1 MKFAEIEEKIG
12 YVFKN
17 RKLLEEALTHP
28 SKKLEDKMVKTYQ
41 RLEFIGD
48 KTLNFIIAQRLFEL
62 FSNEDEGEISRRH
75 ANLVAGFVCAKVAS
89 NLGILEYVSFS
100 KAQENDETYRKEKVL
115 EDCLEAIIGGILL
128 DSGIENA
135 KKFVLKHWNDFIVKD
150 IVPPK
155 DAKST
160 LQEYFQK
167 HFKTLPQYEI
177 SQSGDMFFVKLN
189 FKSKT
194 FEVTAKTKKEG
205 EKEVAEKVL
214 EYLDKSKNQK

>member
-1 MKFAEIEEKIG
+1 MKFAEIEERLG
-12 YVFKN
+12 YVFQN
-17 RKLLEEALTHP
+17 RSLLEEAFTHP

-62 FSNEDEGEISRRH
+62 FPNEDEGDISRRH

-89 NLGILEYVSFS
+89 TLGILEFVIFS

-115 EDCLEAIIGGILL
+115 EDCLEAIIGAILL
-128 DSGIENA
+128 DGGIA
-135 KKFVLKHWNDFIVKD
+135 KAQEFILNNWNNYILNDVT
-150 IVPPK
+150 PPK
-155 DAKST
+155 DAKSK

-167 HFKTLPQYEI
+167 HFKTLPNYEI
-177 SQSGDMFFVKLN
+177 SQSGEMFLVKLH

-194 FEVTAKTKKEG
+194 FEVSAKTKKEG
-205 EKEVAEKVL
+205 EKAVATSVL
-214 EYLDKSKNQK
+214 LFLQNHC